1 MMASRYPTDPFTPE
15 AARRWREV
23 PQWAQEKTLENVWC
37 GQCLGAVTIILETA
51 KMVEDNLI
59 LQDKC
64 KGCGGNAWRVGEP
77 ESE

>member
-23 PQWAQEKTLENVWC
+23 PQWAQQKILENVWC
-37 GQCLGAVTIILETA
+37 GQCLGAATIILKTA
-51 KMVEDNLI
+51 EMVEENLI
-59 LQDKC
+59 LQGKG
-64 KGCGGNAWRVGEP
+64 KGCGGNVYRVVEA